1 MVSCGMLKK
10 WLYPI
15 FFVLLFLG
23 VGQSFAL
30 EKEVKGTDL
39 VDSWK
44 VAFDKGI
51 DDIIRGN
58 PDYLKVLDK
67 FPFGTGKKSILDNAT
82 DAEWNQILSGKLV
95 ELPDPYPNLSKALKE
110 KFGTN
115 TQTSKKFDTDP
126 TGKEFDTITDQYF
139 VEHKA
144 LTSTN
149 PMSQAK
155 RTQMKYHMKASK
167 TAGKD
172 NYLILEGVQ
181 NDDWINRAVQYA
193 NDFQVNTKIEV
204 NGVLVHDI
212 TF

>member
-1 MVSCGMLKK
+1 M
-10 WLYPI
+10 
-15 FFVLLFLG
+15 
-23 VGQSFAL
+23 
-30 EKEVKGTDL
+30 

-95 ELPDPYPNLSKALKE
+95 ELPDPDPNLSKALKE